1 MENDFFKFIVEPSKE
16 NFLAARDIVVRHPD
30 YAPYSDD
37 LDVLEKLLDEEKYAE
52 AVKCNNINLVLSGR
66 AHLYKKYAHEK
77 LNNEKDAKMEHI
89 LAMGI
94 IEGIEMTGDGTLENP
109 YWVLR
114 VSDERDLMLL
124 LEDKFAAQA
133 LSHQNGRSY
142 DIITTVSGRT
152 IYFDIT
158 DCYNRMTATYGSGNR
173 SSIMQELEKIANQP
187 SAKKWWQFWK

>member
-16 NFLAARDIVVRHPD
+16 NFLAARDTVVRHPD
-30 YAPYSDD
+30 YEPYSDD
-37 LDVLEKLLDEEKYAE
+37 LDVLEKLLDDGKYEEAAKF
-52 AVKCNNINLVLSGR
+52 NNINLFLSAR
-66 AHLYKKYAHEK
+66 AHLYKKYANEK
-77 LNNEKDAKMEHI
+77 LGNEKDAKMEHI

-94 IEGIEMTGDGTLENP
+94 IDGIEMTGDGTLENP

-124 LEDKFAAQA
+124 LEENFASQA

-142 DIITTVSGRT
+142 DIITTVSGKT

-158 DCYNRMTATYGSGNR
+158 DCYNRMTATYGSGKG
-173 SSIMQELEKIANQP
+173 STVMQELEKMANKP